1 MLMEIKSIDNI
12 VDLRSEL
19 SRIPRVRLEFA
30 RVMSDLLAGHGI
42 SISGELLG
50 KLNIASCDELVDEH
64 GESMT
69 TWTN

>member
-1 MLMEIKSIDNI
+1 MLTELKPIDTI
-12 VDLRSEL
+12 ADLRSEL
-19 SRIPRVRLEFA
+19 GRIPRVRLQFA
-30 RVMSDLLAGHGI
+30 KAMSDLLASHGI

-50 KLNIASCDELVDEH
+50 KLNIASCDELLDED